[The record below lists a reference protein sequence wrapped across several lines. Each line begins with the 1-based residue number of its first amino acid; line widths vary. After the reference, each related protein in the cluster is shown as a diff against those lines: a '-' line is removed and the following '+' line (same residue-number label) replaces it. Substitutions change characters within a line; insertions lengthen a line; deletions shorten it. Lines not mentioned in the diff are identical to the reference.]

1 MDQSLIEVFLPE
13 GLLDYFQVTSV
24 ERKEES
30 YQISLEEKDTAPREY
45 SDRKLLSKGFY
56 EEITVQ
62 DFPIRGKACYLKIKR
77 RRWKIEDSGRIVSRD
92 WSLVAKGTRLTEE
105 FAAFL
110 KAVHRYH
117 PGKL

>member
-1 MDQSLIEVFLPE
+1 MEQSLIEVFLPE

-24 ERKEES
+24 ERKEDS
-30 YQISLEEKDTAPREY
+30 YQICLEEKDTVPHEY
-45 SDRKLLSKGFY
+45 SGQKLLSKGFY
-56 EEITVQ
+56 GEITVQ

-77 RRWKIEDSGRIVSRD
+77 RRWTIEENGRIVSRD
-92 WSLVAKGTRLTEE
+92 WNLVAQGTRMTGE

-110 KAVHRYH
+110 KAVHRYN